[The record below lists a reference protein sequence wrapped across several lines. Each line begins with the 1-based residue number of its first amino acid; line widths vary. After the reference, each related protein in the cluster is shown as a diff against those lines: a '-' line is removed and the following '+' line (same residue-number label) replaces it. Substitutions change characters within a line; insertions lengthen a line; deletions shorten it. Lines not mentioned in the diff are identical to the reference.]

1 MGLVQ
6 RLANT
11 LAFERRCSRSGF
23 VAQVRRT
30 LPVRLHLRALPVRRI
45 DALDASGYSR
55 DAAPP
60 AWRVGLLCGALLLA
74 AACADPAR
82 ERYERAEKELLSQK
96 MEAALA
102 DYRFIA
108 RDHPQSR
115 YAPAAL
121 LRQGELYGGYY
132 RNFPAALEAYESL
145 VYNYPKA
152 SEVPRALL
160 RTAEIHLLQY
170 LDPSSAAA
178 DLERIRKKFPRYER
192 EDEVLFLLAR
202 AYGAAGEDE
211 RQAAALAELTDRFPK
226 SIRAAQGRWMLAY
239 ALLGQRRYADADREF
254 RKLLYLSTERESTVQ
269 ARWGMAQSHEGM
281 GDFQGAIS
289 QYEALREDAD
299 NPEYVAEKIERL
311 KARLRKP

>member
-11 LAFERRCSRSGF
+11 LAFERRCIRSSF

-30 LPVRLHLRALPVRRI
+30 LPVRLHLRALPARRI

-60 AWRVGLLCGALLLA
+60 AWRIGLVCGALLLA

-82 ERYERAEKELLSQK
+82 ERFERAEKELLSQR

-102 DYRFIA
+102 DYRYIA

-121 LRQGELYGGYY
+121 LRQGDLYGDYY

-145 VYNYPKA
+145 VYNYPRA

-178 DLERIRKKFPRYER
+178 DLERIRKEFPRFEG
-192 EDEVLFLLAR
+192 EDETLFLLAR
-202 AYGAAGEDE
+202 AYGAAGEGE
-211 RQAAALAELTDRFPK
+211 RQTAALAELTERFSK
-226 SIRAAQGRWMLAY
+226 SKRAAEGRWMLAY

-254 RKLLYLSTERESTVQ
+254 RKLLYLSTERESTVK
-269 ARWGMAQSHEGM
+269 ARWGMAQSLEGM
-281 GDFQGAIS
+281 GDLQGAIA
-289 QYEALREDAD
+289 QYEALQGEADAPA
-299 NPEYVAEKIERL
+299 NVTEKIERL
-311 KARLRKP
+311 RSHLGKQ

>member
-1 MGLVQ
+1 MAGGWKIGLV
-6 RLANT
+6 
-11 LAFERRCSRSGF
+11 
-23 VAQVRRT
+23 
-30 LPVRLHLRALPVRRI
+30 
-45 DALDASGYSR
+45 
-55 DAAPP
+55 
-60 AWRVGLLCGALLLA
+60 CGALLLA
-74 AACADPAR
+74 ASCADPAR
-82 ERYERAEKELLSQK
+82 ERFELAEKELLSQK

-145 VYNYPKA
+145 AYNYPRA

-170 LDPSSAAA
+170 LDPTSAAA
-178 DLERIRKKFPRYER
+178 YLERIRKEFPRFEG

-202 AYGAAGEDE
+202 AYGGAGEDE
-211 RQAAALAELTDRFPK
+211 RQAAALAELIERFPK
-226 SIRAAQGRWMLAY
+226 SNRAAEGRWILAY

-254 RKLLYLSTERESTVQ
+254 RKLLYLSTERESTAK
-269 ARWGMAQSHEGM
+269 ARWGMAQSLEGM
-281 GDFQGAIS
+281 GDFQGAIA
-289 QYEALREDAD
+289 QYEALQGDAGD
-299 NPEYVAEKIERL
+299 AAHVTEKIGRL
-311 KARLRKP
+311 KDRLRKP

>member
-1 MGLVQ
+1 M
-6 RLANT
+6 
-11 LAFERRCSRSGF
+11 
-23 VAQVRRT
+23 
-30 LPVRLHLRALPVRRI
+30 
-45 DALDASGYSR
+45 ASAG
-55 DAAPP
+55 
-60 AWRVGLLCGALLLA
+60 AWKVGLLCVGVLLA

-82 ERYERAEKELLSQK
+82 ERFERAEKELLTQK

-121 LRQGELYGGYY
+121 LRQGDLYGGYY

-145 VYNYPKA
+145 VYNYPRA
-152 SEVPRALL
+152 SEAPRALL

-178 DLERIRKKFPRYER
+178 DLERIRKEFPRFEG

-211 RQAAALAELTDRFPK
+211 RQAAALAELIDRFPK
-226 SIRAAQGRWMLAY
+226 SNRAAEGRWMLAY

-254 RKLLYLSTERESTVQ
+254 RKLLYLSTERESTVK
-269 ARWGMAQSHEGM
+269 ARWGMAQSLEGM
-281 GDFQGAIS
+281 GDLQGAIT
-289 QYEALREDAD
+289 QYEALQGDEGDPA
-299 NPEYVAEKIERL
+299 YGIVMEKIERL

>member
-1 MGLVQ
+1 MAGAWRIGLV
-6 RLANT
+6 
-11 LAFERRCSRSGF
+11 
-23 VAQVRRT
+23 
-30 LPVRLHLRALPVRRI
+30 
-45 DALDASGYSR
+45 
-55 DAAPP
+55 
-60 AWRVGLLCGALLLA
+60 CGALLLA

-82 ERYERAEKELLSQK
+82 ERFERAEKEFLSQK

-102 DYRFIA
+102 GYRTIA

-121 LRQGELYGGYY
+121 LRQGDLYGGYY

-145 VYNYPKA
+145 VYNYPRA

-178 DLERIRKKFPRYER
+178 ELERIRKEFPRFEG
-192 EDEVLFLLAR
+192 EDEALFLLAR
-202 AYGAAGEDE
+202 AYGAAGEDG
-211 RQAAALAELTDRFPK
+211 RQAAALAELTERFPK
-226 SIRAAQGRWMLAY
+226 SNRAAEGRWMLAY

-269 ARWGMAQSHEGM
+269 ARWGMAQSLEGM
-281 GDFQGAIS
+281 GDLQGAIA
-289 QYEALREDAD
+289 QYEALRGDEGDPAH
-299 NPEYVAEKIERL
+299 VTEKIRRL

>member
-1 MGLVQ
+1 MTGGWRIGLV
-6 RLANT
+6 
-11 LAFERRCSRSGF
+11 
-23 VAQVRRT
+23 
-30 LPVRLHLRALPVRRI
+30 
-45 DALDASGYSR
+45 
-55 DAAPP
+55 
-60 AWRVGLLCGALLLA
+60 CGALLLA
-74 AACADPAR
+74 ASCADPAR
-82 ERYERAEKELLSQK
+82 ERFEGAEKELLSQK

-102 DYRFIA
+102 DYRAIA

-145 VYNYPKA
+145 VYNYPRA
-152 SEVPRALL
+152 PEVPRALL

-170 LDPSSAAA
+170 FDPSTAAE
-178 DLERIRKKFPRYER
+178 DLERIRKEFPRYEA

-202 AYGAAGEDE
+202 AYGGAGEEE
-211 RQAAALAELTDRFPK
+211 RQAAALAELIERFPK
-226 SIRAAQGRWMLAY
+226 SKRSAEGRWMLAY

-254 RKLLYLSTERESTVQ
+254 RRLLYLSTDRDSTVK
-269 ARWGMAQSHEGM
+269 ARWGMAQSLEGM
-281 GDFQGAIS
+281 GDLQGAIA

-299 NPEYVAEKIERL
+299 NPEYVTEKIERL